1 MLYLCQWFL
10 ISIYFLNNMS
20 IHILKVISITVTW
33 CISNKEINWKL
44 VELRQIYFTT
54 FIHLFI
60 YHTSLL
66 STLSGGSA
74 YVYSVEAITLLINT
88 IYIIQEVALVVLF
101 FSSGEHQHVEC
112 GSFNRCNGRWYA
124 NNMTAITILYTVSPI
139 NLIIYL
145 FYTLKNGYLWL
156 WYLQWLQ
163 HIQ

>member
-1 MLYLCQWFL
+1 
-10 ISIYFLNNMS
+10 MS

-101 FSSGEHQHVEC
+101 FSSGERQHVEC
-112 GSFNRCNGRWYA
+112 GSFDN
-124 NNMTAITILYTVSPI
+124 V
-139 NLIIYL
+139 
-145 FYTLKNGYLWL
+145 
-156 WYLQWLQ
+156 
-163 HIQ
+163 

>member
-1 MLYLCQWFL
+1 
-10 ISIYFLNNMS
+10 MS

-33 CISNKEINWKL
+33 CRSNKEINWKL

-66 STLSGGSA
+66 STLSGVSGA
-74 YVYSVEAITLLINT
+74 YVYSVEVITLLINT

-112 GSFNRCNGRWYA
+112 GSFDN
-124 NNMTAITILYTVSPI
+124 V
-139 NLIIYL
+139 
-145 FYTLKNGYLWL
+145 
-156 WYLQWLQ
+156 
-163 HIQ
+163 